1 MQYSAIVKDCATMLW
16 YRIQQNIAFGNSDD
30 RWCSSYFNIL
40 RDTAACGACLLNN
53 KISTKDIEEWNLT
66 GFCDKDIQ
74 DFDYWCWYRWNT
86 IY

>member
-30 RWCSSYFNIL
+30 RWCSSYFNIW

-53 KISTKDIEEWNLT
+53 KISTKDIEEWKLT
-66 GFCDKDIQ
+66 VVLVIIDEISFAIWRL
-74 DFDYWCWYRWNT
+74 Y
-86 IY
+86 